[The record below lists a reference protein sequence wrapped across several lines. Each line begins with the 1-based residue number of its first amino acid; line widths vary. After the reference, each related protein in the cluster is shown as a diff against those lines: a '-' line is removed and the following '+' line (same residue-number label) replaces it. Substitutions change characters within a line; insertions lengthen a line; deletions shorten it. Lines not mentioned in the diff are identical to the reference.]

1 MKLEEFSVGNA
12 TTNYAWN
19 FSGFSQSSD
28 RVKHTVIPNSY
39 NGMMFTTRDRDN
51 DRYRDMNCA
60 SDKGGW
66 WYNACAV
73 INLNGDYECDVTRP
87 TYTGIYVRYIDTTS
101 PGVSATRAVK
111 SVEMII
117 RTRVE

>member
-19 FSGFSQSSD
+19 YSWFSQSSD
-28 RVKHTVIPNSY
+28 RVKDSVLGSWH

-51 DRYRDMNCA
+51 DLSGINCA
-60 SDKGGW
+60 SDSRRGGW
-66 WYNACAV
+66 WYNACAH
-73 INLNGDYECDVTRP
+73 INLNGNYEGDRPPTR
-87 TYTGIYVRYIDTTS
+87 TGIIVNYIDTTS
-101 PGVSATRAVK
+101 STPFNSKAVK

-117 RTRVE
+117 RTRAE